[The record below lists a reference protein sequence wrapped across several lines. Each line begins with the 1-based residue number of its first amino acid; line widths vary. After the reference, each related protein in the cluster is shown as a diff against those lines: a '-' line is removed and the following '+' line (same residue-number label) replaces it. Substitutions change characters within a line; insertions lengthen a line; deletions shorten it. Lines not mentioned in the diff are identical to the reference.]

1 MRLPEMKTIAKVA
14 GIALLLI
21 VGGALVSLRLLGYE
35 PSDQRPGLWLTGER
49 VTEPVTDWAFT
60 EDHLEIFVQTRTP
73 YLIPHSI
80 TTYCAFYDGD
90 LYLFSAYYQGGVFPE
105 ERGWNRNVMRDPRV
119 RVKIGD
125 RVFDQTVSHVTD
137 AETREAVHASA
148 VAKYRQWTSP
158 GLENVHILLVGG

>member
-1 MRLPEMKTIAKVA
+1 MRSKIKKVA
-14 GIALLLI
+14 KALGITLLLV
-21 VGGALVSLRLLGYE
+21 VGGGLLSLRLLGYE

-49 VTEPVTDWAFT
+49 VTEPVTDWSFT

-80 TTYCAFYDGD
+80 TTYCAFYEGD
-90 LYLFSAYYQGGVFPE
+90 LYLFSAYYQGGVFPD

-119 RVKIGD
+119 RLKIGD

-137 AETREAVHASA
+137 AETHEAVHASF
-148 VAKYRQWTSP
+148 VAKYPEWSSP
-158 GLENVHILLVGG
+158 GLENVHILLVGS

>member
-1 MRLPEMKTIAKVA
+1 MKTIAKVA

-119 RVKIGD
+119 RLKIGD
-125 RVFDQTVSHVTD
+125 RVFDHTVSHVTD